1 MANAASD
8 SIKEIKSLL
17 VDAFTSESSIVVSN
31 AFQQLAIKLDSYL
44 SRLNNFYEGIE
55 RSVNDVV
62 SATAQI
68 NAASEYV
75 NYSIFRKIS
84 YEQSE
89 VDALLKEGYMLIDE
103 LRHFFT
109 GETIKYQIGVEYYGN
124 LYEFEMSMEQ
134 LLSHTSAVYNTR
146 SKVDNVFKLR
156 MTVSKGDL
164 IKAYVDSRSTVISA
178 IKGETVYSALS
189 KQVRDIKANR
199 GNAYEAY
206 RVYVSLHGN
215 KIPPDVD
222 IDEFQSILEKVRSN
236 TASSVKGGDLGDTQ
250 IKLFAKSA
258 PSLMTTNTI
267 RLTLQDV
274 IAMLNEYS
282 TGGGTEKL
290 RTQIKSIFT
299 KNASTDSS
307 AQAVDVAL
315 DKEIDKYLDK
325 LLQNLSK

>member
-1 MANAASD
+1 MANRVSD

-17 VDAFTSESSIVVSN
+17 VDAFTSESSVVVSN
-31 AFQQLAIKLDSYL
+31 AFQQLAIKLDGYL
-44 SRLNNFYEGIE
+44 SRLDNFYEGIE

-62 SATAQI
+62 KTTAQI
-68 NAASEYV
+68 DAAPEYV

-89 VDALLKEGYMLIDE
+89 VDALLKEGYILIDE

-124 LYEFEMSMEQ
+124 LYEFEMSIEQ
-134 LLSHTSAVYNTR
+134 LLSHTAAVYNTR
-146 SKVDNVFKLR
+146 SKVDNIFKLR
-156 MTVSKGDL
+156 MNVAKGDL
-164 IKAYVDSRSTVISA
+164 IKAYVDSRSTVVSS
-178 IKGETVYSALS
+178 IKGKTVYSALS
-189 KQVRDIKANR
+189 KQVKAIKANR

-206 RVYVSLHGN
+206 RVYISLHGN
-215 KIPPDVD
+215 DIPPDVNL
-222 IDEFQSILEKVRSN
+222 DEFMSILEEVRMN

-267 RLTLQDV
+267 RITLKDV
-274 IAMLNEYS
+274 IAMLKEYS
-282 TGGGTEKL
+282 AGGEAGKL

-299 KNASTDSS
+299 KNASMDAG
-307 AQAVDVAL
+307 AQAIDVAL
-315 DKEIDKYLDK
+315 DKEIDKHLDK

>member
-1 MANAASD
+1 MATAIN
-8 SIKEIKSLL
+8 EIKALL
-17 VDAFTSESSIVVSN
+17 VEAFTSESSVVASN

-62 SATAQI
+62 STTAQI
-68 NAASEYV
+68 DASPEYV
-75 NYSIFRKIS
+75 NYAIFRKLT

-89 VDALLKEGYMLIDE
+89 VDSLLKEGYVLIDE

-134 LLSHTSAVYNTR
+134 LLSYTSAVYNTR
-146 SKVDNVFKLR
+146 SKVDNMFKLR
-156 MTVSKGDL
+156 MNVGKGDL
-164 IKAYVDSRSTVISA
+164 IKAYVDSRSTVVSSL
-178 IKGETVYSALS
+178 KGQTVYGVLS
-189 KQVRDIKANR
+189 KQIRAIKANR

-206 RVYVSLHGN
+206 RVYISLHGN
-215 KIPPDVD
+215 KIPPEVD
-222 IDEFQSILEKVRSN
+222 LEEFTSILEEVRMN

-267 RLTLQDV
+267 RITLQEV
-274 IAMLNEYS
+274 VNMFKSYS
-282 TGGGTEKL
+282 AGGGAGKL
-290 RTQIKSIFT
+290 RSAIKATFT
-299 KNASTDSS
+299 KNVGVDGGAK
-307 AQAVDVAL
+307 AVDIAL
-315 DKEIDKYLDK
+315 EKEIDKHLDK
-325 LLQNLSK
+325 LLQKLSR